1 MAGLPQPREFAH
13 NLDGAA
19 ALRGHTVPVIVV
31 TSADQGSGKTA
42 VAAAIARHAAY
53 KGTPVRL
60 ARLTSEAPGSNA
72 DADAAWFST
81 LFFAPGSANSPVGT
95 AEQAADS
102 EHLVVIEADAASLP
116 ESFAG
121 QLVVVANYGAPPSN
135 LRPAV
140 TVITRVPGLKSV
152 AVADGPVISIG
163 EDMALNGFSVSEAR
177 DLLHADVLV
186 PGDEVDTT
194 CDRIVIAPIGS
205 DAGQPYFKRFDS
217 KAVVVRF
224 DKTDMHLAAMQ
235 TRPGVLILSGG
246 RRPSEYL
253 FDAAGAQGIPV
264 LLSRTDTENTVI
276 ALERIFERTR
286 FQGERKLD
294 RMAEL
299 LAGTS
304 LFETLGL

>member
-1 MAGLPQPREFAH
+1 M
-13 NLDGAA
+13 
-19 ALRGHTVPVIVV
+19 PVVVV

-53 KGTPVRL
+53 LGTPVRL
-60 ARLTSEAPGSNA
+60 ARVASDGAQSNA
-72 DADAAWFST
+72 AADAAWFAS
-81 LFFAPGSANSPVGT
+81 LFFAPGSASVPADASVLSDA
-95 AEQAADS
+95 AEDL
-102 EHLVVIEADAASLP
+102 LVVEADASAVP
-116 ESFAG
+116 ESFSGTTVLVRAAG
-121 QLVVVANYGAPPSN
+121 SSAAAPAGIQPS
-135 LRPAV
+135 A
-140 TVITRVPGLKSV
+140 TVLTRVPGVIGAS
-152 AVADGPVISIG
+152 VADGPVISIG
-163 EDMALNGFSVSEAR
+163 EDAVLNGFSVAEAR

-186 PGDEVDTT
+186 RGDDVDTT

-205 DAGQPYFKRFDS
+205 DAGQPYFKRFES
-217 KAVVVRF
+217 KAVIARF

-276 ALERIFERTR
+276 ALERIFDRTR

-294 RMAEL
+294 RIAAL
-299 LAGTS
+299 LATTP
-304 LFETLGL
+304 LFEALGL